1 MLAEIGQPRFAR
13 GKRAPVLRMHFKTP
27 DRPAGPGVDHEG
39 VGLAW
44 SGEIGLGGYM
54 IFYSLGSALG
64 SIVSTMTY
72 GAWGWTDVCLL
83 GAGIGLVAQA
93 FWAATLKV
101 GR

>member
-1 MLAEIGQPRFAR
+1 
-13 GKRAPVLRMHFKTP
+13 
-27 DRPAGPGVDHEG
+27 
-39 VGLAW
+39 
-44 SGEIGLGGYM
+44 M